1 MPVRYN
7 VGQIN
12 LGKNKSHFQQAL
24 PREIIIFYAKHFM
37 KHFKTFYEL

>member
-7 VGQIN
+7 VGQIH

-24 PREIIIFYAKHFM
+24 PREIIIFNAKHFM
-37 KHFKTFYEL
+37 VLALR